1 MLHQVQSESQS
12 EGARDCII
20 RRKEKHV
27 QVFNFFSE
35 SKTMISKNKSSRL
48 VLINISLALFVA
60 MSCSLYFS
68 LTSHF
73 FFFFLGYWQL
83 RFQDISVGSGREGG
97 ECMWASG
104 RGEKTCVWASG
115 RGEGRLQED
124 YEWAV
129 QCYAGPWLFWIS
141 KWATR
146 HVSVFNEACNRKEEG
161 KR

>member
-20 RRKEKHV
+20 RRKEKLV

-48 VLINISLALFVA
+48 VLINISLALFVS

-73 FFFFLGYWQL
+73 FFFFFRLLTAAVSGYFSREWAGGWGVH
-83 RFQDISVGSGREGG
+83 VGEWAGREDVRVG
-97 ECMWASG
+97 EWAG
-104 RGEKTCVWASG
+104 RGEVTGGLRVGCAMLCRALTFLNK
-115 RGEGRLQED
+115 
-124 YEWAV
+124 
-129 QCYAGPWLFWIS
+129 
-141 KWATR
+141 
-146 HVSVFNEACNRKEEG
+146 
-161 KR
+161 